1 MNTFNETG
9 LQEEI
14 LKAIHELGFEK
25 PTPIQAKTIPHLL
38 NSHQDL
44 MALAQT
50 GTGKTAA
57 FALPTIQ
64 KINVKSKKPQAIIL
78 APTRE
83 LCLQITRDIETYA
96 KYIKGLKVVPVY
108 GGASIDTQINALK
121 KGAQVVVATP
131 GRAKD
136 LINRGRLQ
144 LNEVNFVVLDEAD
157 EMLTMGFKEELDA
170 ILDQT
175 PDTKQTLLFS
185 ATMSREVERISKNY
199 MNNPEKIS
207 VAAENKGADTV
218 EHIVYM
224 VSAKD
229 RYEVLKRISDMNPN
243 IYGIV
248 FCRTRRETKEVANKL
263 MNDHYNADA
272 LHGDLSQAQR
282 DEVMK
287 RFRNKKLQLLV
298 ATDVAARG
306 LDVNDLTHV
315 INYNLPDQTEYY
327 THRSGRT
334 GRAGKKGISIAIIHS
349 REKRKLREIENAS
362 KIKFTQQLVPSGE
375 EICSRQL
382 FSLTDKIVNTKVDE
396 KQIAPFLDDIY
407 EKFADLSREELI
419 KRFVSTEFNRFLAYY
434 KNARDINILDSKKD
448 KKGRKGR
455 DENANL
461 TRMFLNVGKKENLT
475 PVRLIGIIN
484 NALDSGTAEI
494 GRIEILNNFSFFEIE
509 PQAAQ
514 VLLTAIKSQTFEGR
528 NLSVEIANAKP
539 SGGGGRRSKDYDDGE
554 KRNRRSGSKKKKD
567 FKDRF
572 GKSKKG
578 GRRSGK
584 SRGRRS
590 RR

>member
-1 MNTFNETG
+1 MNTFNEIG

-25 PTPIQAKTIPHLL
+25 PTPIQAEAIPHLL

-57 FALPTIQ
+57 FGLPTIQ

-83 LCLQITRDIETYA
+83 LCLQITRDIEKYA

-136 LINRGRLQ
+136 LINRGRLK
-144 LNEVNFVVLDEAD
+144 LNEVDFVVLDEAD

-170 ILDQT
+170 ILDET

-199 MNNPEKIS
+199 MHNPKKIS
-207 VAAENKGADTV
+207 VSAENKGADTV
-218 EHIVYM
+218 EHILYM
-224 VSAKD
+224 VNARD

-349 REKRKLREIENAS
+349 REKRKLRDIENAS
-362 KIKFTQQLVPSGE
+362 KIKFEQRLVPNGE

-407 EKFADLSREELI
+407 DKFADLSREEVI
-419 KRFVSTEFNRFLAYY
+419 KHFVSAEFNRFLAYY
-434 KNARDINILDSKKD
+434 KNARDINVSDSKKD
-448 KKGRKGR
+448 KKNKKGR
-455 DENANL
+455 DSNSDL
-461 TRMFLNVGKKENLT
+461 TRLFLNVGKKENLT

-494 GRIEILNNFSFFEIE
+494 GKIEILNNFSFFEIE

-528 NLSVEIANAKP
+528 DLSVEIANAKP
-539 SGGGGRRSKDYDDGE
+539 SGGGRRSSDYDDGE
-554 KRNRRSGSKKKKD
+554 KRNRRSGSKKKKEY
-567 FKDRF
+567 KDRF
-572 GKSKKG
+572 GKTKKG

-584 SRGRRS
+584 SGGRRS
-590 RR
+590 KRK